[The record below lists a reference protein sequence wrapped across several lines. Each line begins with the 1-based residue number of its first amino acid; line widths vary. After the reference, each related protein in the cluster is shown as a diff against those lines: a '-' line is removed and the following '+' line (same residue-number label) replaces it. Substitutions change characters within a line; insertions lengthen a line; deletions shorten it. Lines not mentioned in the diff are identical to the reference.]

1 MMLPVADM
9 LVLFTSGYTLGYPD
23 IEHIH
28 IIQMSAS
35 KTILEANLLQKGI
48 SHSKTTMTIYFLEK
62 WHYMFFLGGVSKL

>member
-9 LVLFTSGYTLGYPD
+9 LVLFTSGYTLSHPD

-35 KTILEANLLQKGI
+35 NTILEANLLQKGI
-48 SHSKTTMTIYFLEK
+48 IHSKTTMTITFWKNGIIYSF
-62 WHYMFFLGGVSKL
+62 